1 MQTALAITLLYRIEK
16 CGGRNGAL
24 VAFRDLRQLLCPN
37 LGKTDFDQ
45 LILSAAKAGLI
56 SLHATDYPAHLTDS
70 EIADYVFRPDTTAGG
85 CGRHPKGRY
94 FVGCTIRLDSSR

>member
-1 MQTALAITLLYRIEK
+1 MQTALATTLLDRIEK

-24 VAFRDLRQLLCPN
+24 VAFRDLRQLYPN
-37 LGKTDFDQ
+37 LGKADFDQ

-56 SLHATDYPAHLTDS
+56 SLHATDYPAHLTDA
-70 EIADYVFRPDTTAGG
+70 EIADYVFRPDETAGG

-94 FVGCTIRLDSSR
+94 FVGCTIRLDGGR